1 MGLSGNRGEND
12 EKRRENRARSQ
23 IITLRHGLRS
33 HRVST
38 EVSNWL
44 KTRAF
49 RASGRRD
56 SSVQNYLSTYLGPI
70 GIRIEPLS
78 NGALATFPEGQV
90 GIFQGRVPETGLIFA
105 TGNAKIYISTV
116 EKLVLSAESAD
127 GVTSPIAVASDDRP
141 D

>member
-1 MGLSGNRGEND
+1 MPDESGWSNVSFTPHGQSTVRFGNVRVTFPSIDSLLEEYEELD
-12 EKRRENRARSQ
+12 RED
-23 IITLRHGLRS
+23 L
-33 HRVST
+33 
-38 EVSNWL
+38 
-44 KTRAF
+44 
-49 RASGRRD
+49 
-56 SSVQNYLSTYLGPI
+56 LGPI